1 MNIISFLLW
10 KEWLI
15 MKRGYLLYVGL
26 VYFIMNAIMIHSILT
41 LFQIGIS
48 VNTNVDPGVPWFA
61 LYIGCTFILLSMISS
76 VIAKEKIVGH
86 IHNLLAYSIPLSK
99 LILAKALFV
108 TIISLVELPIILVLS
123 LILQISGYDIFTQT
137 FVNSLFLTIFVFPFV
152 ILLMSYIVTL
162 VNYIKPQLN
171 QISGIGAFILA
182 FLSFSYLKSILNS
195 ITMLPNFLIIF
206 FSSIVLCIFIWL
218 MHKVAKQI
226 PHSQLLN

>member
-1 MNIISFLLW
+1 MNIILFLLW

-48 VNTNVDPGVPWFA
+48 VNTNVDPGTSWFA

-76 VIAKEKIVGH
+76 VIAKEKIVGQ
-86 IHNLLAYSIPLSK
+86 IHNLLAYCIPFSK
-99 LILAKALFV
+99 LILAKSLFV
-108 TIISLVELPIILVLS
+108 TIISLVEIPIILGLS
-123 LILQISGYDIFTQT
+123 LILQISGYNIFTQA
-137 FVNSLFLTIFVFPFV
+137 FVNSLFLTIFVFPLV
-152 ILLMSYIVTL
+152 ILLMSNIVTL

-171 QISGIGAFILA
+171 QISGIGAFVLA
-182 FLSFSYLKSILNS
+182 FFSFSYLKSILDSLTFLSNFFIILFS
-195 ITMLPNFLIIF
+195 I
-206 FSSIVLCIFIWL
+206 IVLCGLIWL
-218 MHKVAKQI
+218 IIKIANQI